1 MIKLIDHFNV
11 FDDVQF
17 QANVPE
23 LNIHWC
29 TFTRTFSL
37 HNAKQQLTSKICT
50 CNVWVHVLI
59 ISCEFTVQYSTV
71 IVHLFEINTGKAI
84 WLIISQET

>member
-23 LNIHWC
+23 LNIHVH
-29 TFTRTFSL
+29 L
-37 HNAKQQLTSKICT
+37 HAPLVYTIPNNSEHLKF
-50 CNVWVHVLI
+50 VHV
-59 ISCEFTVQYSTV
+59 
-71 IVHLFEINTGKAI
+71 
-84 WLIISQET
+84 